1 MHPCLYDGDF
11 QKQGTADRMPP
22 GIPAHTLKLAVHRN
36 LRVVIGNTRIVFV
49 PIHNRTLAI
58 NQRET
63 YICMR
68 LVDQGIP
75 DIRRRRCVPPSV
87 DQAAGYRDRY
97 AA

>member
-1 MHPCLYDGDF
+1 VHPSLFEGDY

-22 GIPAHTLKLAVHRN
+22 GIPPHTLILAVHRN
-36 LRVVIGNTRIVFV
+36 LRVVIGNTKIVFV
-49 PIHNRTLAI
+49 PIHNRTLES

-75 DIRRRRCVPPSV
+75 DIRRRRCVPSSV
-87 DQAAGYRDRY
+87 DQVAGYRDRN